1 MRCSPQLQLSNTPS
15 AALQTN
21 NNNSNH
27 NHISS
32 THNTQSRD
40 QQQQQHPHQLS
51 LLAGVSAAFH
61 SSSSDMPSPPSSA
74 LGMQPAATACRPSH
88 YAHAHDADTCMLHH
102 SAPTIPS
109 SSAATH
115 SHAYHHQHQ
124 YHQQQHMYMPAAAA
138 APSSTAAAGM
148 MPPLSSHQA
157 PSLNAHLQNE
167 IYVAPS
173 QARAQARFSE
183 QQFQQHYP
191 TLQQHQQHQHQHQQH
206 QHAQL
211 PSSTGV
217 LGPSYEQQRVDH
229 QANHHQQ
236 QQQSSTGVMQQRFI
250 TPPTSGSIR
259 ATKAQ
264 LKVLEKIFLENAMPS
279 GMMHQA
285 ISERIGMS
293 KKAVRNWFQ
302 NQRAKVRRQEQ
313 EDRYLRGQH
322 SPIPDS
328 QLAYQHQGG
337 GGPTLKYHPM
347 HYSQAP
353 AVPHQQQQQGSPYAY
368 STVHSSHLA
377 APMSGEYHHP
387 HAQHQ
392 TQQLAPLSPPAGGPL
407 RPLQW
412 VLDQHEQQPK
422 QEHFEKRSQQQQ
434 QYNNEPPAAQCI
446 ETEEGL
452 GISMESSQ
460 KVRRNVMSV
469 EALV

>member
-1 MRCSPQLQLSNTPS
+1 MPQVQLSDTPP

-21 NNNSNH
+21 SNNNN
-27 NHISS
+27 N
-32 THNTQSRD
+32 NTLSRD
-40 QQQQQHPHQLS
+40 QQHPHQLS

-61 SSSSDMPSPPSSA
+61 SSSSSSSSSDMPSPPSSA
-74 LGMQPAATACRPSH
+74 LGMQPPPATACRPSH
-88 YAHAHDADTCMLHH
+88 YAHAHDADTCMLRH

-109 SSAATH
+109 SSSAATLRH
-115 SHAYHHQHQ
+115 PYQHHQYQ
-124 YHQQQHMYMPAAAA
+124 YQQHMYMPAAAG
-138 APSSTAAAGM
+138 TAGI
-148 MPPLSSHQA
+148 MPPLSSYQA
-157 PSLNAHLQNE
+157 PSLNAHLLQNE
-167 IYVAPS
+167 IHVAPS
-173 QARAQARFSE
+173 QARSQARFSE

-191 TLQQHQQHQHQHQQH
+191 TLQQQHHQHH
-206 QHAQL
+206 HAQL
-211 PSSTGV
+211 PSSTVAAAVAAAGA

-229 QANHHQQ
+229 HHQQHQQ

-328 QLAYQHQGG
+328 QYQHQGG
-337 GGPTLKYHPM
+337 GGGPSLKYHHSM

-353 AVPHQQQQQGSPYAY
+353 AVPHQQQQQYQHQQQGSPYEN
-368 STVHSSHLA
+368 STVHSNHLA
-377 APMSGEYHHP
+377 APMSGQYHHP

-434 QYNNEPPAAQCI
+434 QYSNEPPAAQCI